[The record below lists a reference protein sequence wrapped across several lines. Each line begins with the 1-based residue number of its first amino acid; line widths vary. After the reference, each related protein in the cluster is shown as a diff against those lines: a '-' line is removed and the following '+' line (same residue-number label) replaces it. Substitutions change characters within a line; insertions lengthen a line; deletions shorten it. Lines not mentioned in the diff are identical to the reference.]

1 MKLHEALGVV
11 RGDVVAF
18 VGAGG
23 KSSALITLGHELAEA
38 GWRVTATTTTQ
49 ITTDQLD
56 LMPGAVRLA
65 EGASAVS
72 AALNAQRFV
81 FLYDEIRD
89 GRVYGPPPDYFT
101 RLMDTIDSDVL
112 LVKADY
118 ARELALKAP
127 YEHEP
132 VMPAEVSLV
141 VPTASLA
148 VLGQPLTEDYVY
160 NTQAIIDRYGFAE
173 GARVKSPWVAQIIRD
188 EALGMQGVPDDV
200 RVMVLL
206 NQTPAQGYLR
216 ARARLIGRL
225 ILRSGRINGVALGT
239 VRNANP
245 IHEVLRPVGAVVLA
259 AGLSRRMGQPKVLLP
274 WADDRT
280 IIEHIIHQLYLARVD
295 HVAVVTG
302 YRSGE
307 VRRLATQQGASAV
320 YNASYKSGEML
331 SSLKAGLQAMPDH
344 IAAALIVLGDQPR
357 IQPRVVAQ
365 VMMAYAEG
373 RGNIVA
379 PSYQMRRGHPILL
392 DRRYW
397 PEILDLP
404 EDGSPR
410 DVINAHAGEIAY
422 VEVNTDSVLRDV
434 DTPDDYSRERSRA
447 GL

>member
-1 MKLHEALGVV
+1 MKLHEALGLV

-18 VGAGG
+18 IGAGG
-23 KSSALITLGHELAEA
+23 KTSALINLGHELVEA
-38 GWRVTATTTTQ
+38 GWRVTATTTTH
-49 ITTDQLD
+49 ITTDQLN
-56 LMPGAVRLA
+56 LLPGSVRLA
-65 EGASAVS
+65 EGAGAVS
-72 AALNAQRFV
+72 TALNAQRFV

-89 GRVYGPPPDYFT
+89 ERVYGPTPDYFT

-118 ARELALKAP
+118 ARELNLKAP

-132 VMPAEVSLV
+132 VIPSEVSLV
-141 VPTASLA
+141 VPMASLA

-160 NTQAIIDRYGFAE
+160 NAQAIMDRYGFVE
-173 GARVKSPWVAQIIRD
+173 GARVKSPWVAQVIRD
-188 EALGMQGVPDDV
+188 DTLGMYGVPDDV
-200 RVMVLL
+200 RVVVLL

-216 ARARLIGRL
+216 GRARLIGRL
-225 ILRSGRINGVALGT
+225 ILRAGRLNGVALAN
-239 VRNANP
+239 VRNTDP
-245 IHEVLRPVGAVVLA
+245 VHEVLRPVGAVVLA
-259 AGLSRRMGQPKVLLP
+259 AGMSTRMGQPKVLLP
-274 WADDRT
+274 WADGRT

-295 HVAVVTG
+295 HVNVVTG

-307 VRRLATQQGASAV
+307 VRRLVTQQGASAV
-320 YNASYKSGEML
+320 YNVSYKSGEML
-331 SSLKAGLQAMPDH
+331 SSLKAGLRAMPDH
-344 IAAALIVLGDQPR
+344 IAAAMIVLGDQPR

-373 RGNIVA
+373 RGGIVA
-379 PSYQMRRGHPILL
+379 PSFQMRRGHPILI

-397 PEILDLP
+397 SEILDLP
-404 EDGSPR
+404 VDGSPR
-410 DVINAHAGEIAY
+410 DVINAHADEIAY